1 MLKTTDN
8 IMVLHDQPMSCLTTF
23 RIGGRARTMLLPH
36 NVTGLEECL
45 KHLAGTGKDFYCLG
59 KGSNLLVS
67 DQGVETVLSLERL
80 CQVDILEKRDEV
92 IISAGAGTSLRQ
104 LVAICA
110 RRGISGLE
118 TLAGIPASVG
128 GAVFMNAGASGV
140 SFSAFLQEV
149 LVVSP
154 RGSGW
159 IPANELDTGYRN
171 GGLPQGA
178 VAAWVKLKLKK
189 DTPQDVRKR
198 ATGILKKRALS
209 QPVGAAS
216 AGCVFRNFHD
226 APAGKIID
234 RCGLKGVRRGG
245 AMVSPVHAN
254 FIVNTGDATCSDVLE
269 LIDVV
274 TGRVKDQ
281 TGRTL
286 KLELRVWH

>member
-8 IMVLHDQPMSCLTTF
+8 IMVLHDQPMSGLTTF
-23 RIGGRARTMLLPH
+23 RIGGCARTMLLPN

-45 KHLAGTGKDFYCLG
+45 KHLSGTGKEFYCLG

-92 IISAGAGTSLRQ
+92 IISAGAGTSLRR

-118 TLAGIPASVG
+118 ALAGIPASVG

-140 SFSAFLQEV
+140 SFSTFLQEV
-149 LVVSP
+149 LVVSA

-159 IPANELDTGYRN
+159 IAASELETGYRN
-171 GGLPQGA
+171 GGLPPGA

-189 DTPQDVRKR
+189 DTPQEVRKR
-198 ATGILKKRALS
+198 ATSILKKRALS

-234 RCGLKGVRRGG
+234 RCGLKGMRRGG